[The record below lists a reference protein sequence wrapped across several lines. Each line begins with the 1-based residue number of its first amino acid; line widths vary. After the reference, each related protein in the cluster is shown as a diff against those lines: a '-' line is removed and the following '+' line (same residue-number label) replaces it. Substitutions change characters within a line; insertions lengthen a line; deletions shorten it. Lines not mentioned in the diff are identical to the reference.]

1 MSRTRTAHAAGEI
14 TRFGVLP
21 ATVSLQIREPGS
33 ALTHFSGF
41 ILVLVGAGPLLLR
54 ARESG
59 SGIQTAAMLVFLVSA
74 AVLYAASTLYHTVVT
89 DEEKTTLFR
98 KADHMSISLLIAGTY
113 TPVCLLALPG
123 RAGRWLLGAI
133 WFLAAAG
140 ILIKAFWITCPK
152 WFSSVLYILMGW
164 LCVFAF
170 GPLLAVLPRGA
181 FAWLLAGGISYSL
194 GAVIYA
200 LHLREFDRRHPYFGT
215 HEIFHVLIM
224 AGTFCHYLVMFRYL
238 VFFPV

>member
-1 MSRTRTAHAAGEI
+1 MNASRTLSDELCVVRKKRITPLPDYTRGEEIVNMVTHIIGGALAIAAIPLLVVAAALHGNPWAI
-14 TRFGVLP
+14 VTGAVYGVALVMMF
-21 ATVSLQIREPGS
+21 TVSSVYHGLKPG
-33 ALTHFSGF
+33 
-41 ILVLVGAGPLLLR
+41 
-54 ARESG
+54 
-59 SGIQTAAMLVFLVSA
+59 
-74 AVLYAASTLYHTVVT
+74 
-89 DEEKTTLFR
+89 
-98 KADHMSISLLIAGTY
+98 KAKRVMRVIDHCDIYFLIAGTY